1 MDSLKAALTSVK
13 DLLDWLPDLVVAL
26 LILAIAV
33 LFALALHRWARK
45 LVRRAIA
52 GRYPFVFSVFTQ
64 TRGLT
69 KAALLILAMML
80 AVPVVPLPPETA
92 ALLARM
98 MAVAVIGLIGW
109 AAIVALHIAA
119 DLYLRRFRLDIDD
132 NLLARKHNT
141 QVRVLARTVDVLL
154 IMLTLS
160 AALMTFPAVRQ
171 YGVSLFA
178 SAGVA
183 GIVAGL
189 AARPVLSNLMAGVQL
204 AMTQPIR
211 LYDAVIVENEYGTIE
226 EITSTY
232 VVVKLWDL
240 RRMIV
245 PLTYFIE
252 KPFQNW
258 TRENSSLIG
267 NVMMYLDY
275 RAPVGI
281 IRQKFRDIV
290 KESKL
295 WDGQTAAL
303 QITDFKEGTMEL
315 RLLMSA
321 RSSGA
326 AFDLRCEVR
335 EKLIDFIQH
344 EHPEAL
350 PHSRQVASTAARSS
364 STWGEGPSSSTSR
377 SAFASG

>member
-1 MDSLKAALTSVK
+1 MDSLRATLTSIK
-13 DLLDWLPDLVVAL
+13 NLLDWLPDLVVAL
-26 LILAIAV
+26 LIFAIAV
-33 LFALALHRWARK
+33 LFALVLHRWARK

-69 KAALLILAMML
+69 KAALLILVMMI
-80 AVPVVPLPPETA
+80 AVPVAPLPPETA

-109 AAIVALHIAA
+109 AAIIALHIAA
-119 DLYLRRFRLDIDD
+119 ELYLRRFRLDIDD

-154 IMLTLS
+154 VMLTLS

-171 YGVSLFA
+171 YGMSLFA
-178 SAGVA
+178 SAGVV

-275 RAPVGI
+275 RTPVSI
-281 IRQKFRDIV
+281 IREKYKDIL

-295 WDGQTAAL
+295 WDGQVAAL
-303 QITDFKEGTMEL
+303 QVTDFKEGVMEL

-335 EKLIDFIQH
+335 EKLIDFIQR

-350 PHSRQVASTAARSS
+350 PQTRQIVFKTELEAGAAPEHLTARKNASAR
-364 STWGEGPSSSTSR
+364 
-377 SAFASG
+377 

>member
-252 KPFQNW
+252 KSFQNW

-350 PHSRQVASTAARSS
+350 PHSRQVAAKSAPEADAMPKDLSS
-364 STWGEGPSSSTSR
+364 RKTV
-377 SAFASG
+377 SGR